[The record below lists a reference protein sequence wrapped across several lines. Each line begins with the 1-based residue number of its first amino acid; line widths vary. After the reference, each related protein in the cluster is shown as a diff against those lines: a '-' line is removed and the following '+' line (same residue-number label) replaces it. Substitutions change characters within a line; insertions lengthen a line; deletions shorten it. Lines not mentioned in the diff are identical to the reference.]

1 MLKSKVT
8 IYGLTAFMA
17 IIGTPANAEIAG
29 GLDMSFISS
38 DRKSTDTD
46 ITGDPFSGVLVNGFI
61 TKSFDNG
68 YRLTG
73 DASWES
79 ISTTY
84 SGDGDCEDDDEC
96 YKHTGPD
103 HVGVIGLHLGRVFD
117 PLYVGAYIASGYT
130 NGFEEEINGSVSFG
144 IEAEYKLSEKVNIFA
159 QLGKVEDAIGAE
171 GDNEYEGR
179 SWRLGASAQLTDK
192 LHASLDYEYSK
203 SDNCFEDCEGDW
215 GDIKVVDVDIT
226 YAITDDFY
234 LIAGFEKQE
243 IRANSE
249 DRADVDN
256 LSIGVRVPFGGSNG
270 INNLSTPS
278 AGYKAAGWMAPLD

>member
-1 MLKSKVT
+1 MLKS
-8 IYGLTAFMA
+8 
-17 IIGTPANAEIAG
+17 
-29 GLDMSFISS
+29 
-38 DRKSTDTD
+38 
-46 ITGDPFSGVLVNGFI
+46 
-61 TKSFDNG
+61 
-68 YRLTG
+68 
-73 DASWES
+73 
-79 ISTTY
+79 
-84 SGDGDCEDDDEC
+84 
-96 YKHTGPD
+96 
-103 HVGVIGLHLGRVFD
+103 
-117 PLYVGAYIASGYT
+117 
-130 NGFEEEINGSVSFG
+130 
-144 IEAEYKLSEKVNIFA
+144 
-159 QLGKVEDAIGAE
+159 EDAIGDY

-215 GDIKVVDVDIT
+215 GDIRVVDVDIT

-249 DRADVDN
+249 DSADVDN

>member
-38 DRKSTDTD
+38 DRKSTDENM
-46 ITGDPFSGVLVNGFI
+46 IGDPFSGVLVNGFI

-84 SGDGDCEDDDEC
+84 GDGEGS
-96 YKHTGPD
+96 YYQTGPD

-130 NGFEEEINGSVSFG
+130 NGKEEEINGSVSFG

-249 DRADVDN
+249 DSADVDN